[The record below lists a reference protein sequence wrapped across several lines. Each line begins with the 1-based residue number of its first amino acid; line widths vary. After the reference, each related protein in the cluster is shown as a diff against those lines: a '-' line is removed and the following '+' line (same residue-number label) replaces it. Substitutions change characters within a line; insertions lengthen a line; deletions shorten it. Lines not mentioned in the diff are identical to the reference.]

1 MRAARVAECIINL
14 FKNLTMDAKD
24 KSVKIKHLKNR
35 DYIKY
40 DRGYKIPMRIFEIV
54 GTPEQKELWAQVH
67 TKNDNL
73 MLFNKQDEDGNDI
86 QGEYIMFTSDID
98 FKDGQTLFLNNKE
111 TNYYIPTSQQE
122 KEVLGQLHKARKSQ
136 NVFSKFIA
144 NIDQAKHEL
153 GIEKIDSDLLQALA
167 TVSGLAGNNQ
177 QQPQPVVNSNPQE
190 NAEPETTETPTEEKI
205 VESESPE
212 GTDKQ

>member
-1 MRAARVAECIINL
+1 
-14 FKNLTMDAKD
+14 MDAKD

-212 GTDKQ
+212 GLDKQ

>member
-1 MRAARVAECIINL
+1 
-14 FKNLTMDAKD
+14 MDAKD
-24 KSVKIKHLKNR
+24 KSVKIKHLKDR

-73 MLFNKQDEDGNDI
+73 MLFNKQDENGNDI

-177 QQPQPVVNSNPQE
+177 QQTQPVVNSNPQG
-190 NAEPETTETPTEEKI
+190 NAEPETPETPIEEKI

-212 GTDKQ
+212 GLDKQ

>member
-1 MRAARVAECIINL
+1 
-14 FKNLTMDAKD
+14 MDAKD
-24 KSVKIKHLKNR
+24 KSVKIKHLKDR

-40 DRGYKIPMRIFEIV
+40 DKGYKIPMRIFEIV

-73 MLFNKQDEDGNDI
+73 MLFNKQDENGNDI

-177 QQPQPVVNSNPQE
+177 QQTQPVVNSNPQG
-190 NAEPETTETPTEEKI
+190 NAEPETPETPIEEKI

-212 GTDKQ
+212 GLDKQ